1 MEPWSKFLSYLER
14 IALGYQH
21 QQRQIVSWCNIVTI
35 FLPVILGYYV
45 MAVLVQLPRTRLY
58 RLAFLPV
65 VLWLAFRAG
74 MILDFSQGRS
84 DKVYLNQGLVVSLAH
99 RSYIYDS

>member
-1 MEPWSKFLSYLER
+1 MDPWSEFLYLER

-21 QQRQIVSWCNIVTI
+21 QQRQIVSWCNMVTI
-35 FLPVILGYYV
+35 FLPVVLGYYV

-65 VLWLAFRAG
+65 VLWLAIRAG
-74 MILDFSQGRS
+74 MTLDFSQGRS
-84 DKVYLNQGLVVSLAH
+84 DKAYLNQGLVVSLAH
-99 RSYIYDS
+99 RSYMHDS